1 VVTRAINRE
10 LAEESV
16 KQREE
21 ARGREGKKDEVLMLK
36 WKTQAAE
43 AADPSS
49 ERHKLS
55 PAVLINEC
63 LNEVLDL
70 GGYAEI
76 PSEHRT
82 LYELLVGVMKSDK
95 LRKREA
101 AVKKSDEEVERI
113 ENMNKQVQ
121 TDVIFTIANIRS
133 QRAGGNRTSVSGRV
147 GALVAGIYGIK
158 SRAFDFLSSLKSTAS
173 RAWARNI
180 IGLLAFFYIM
190 CIMPALARACVACA
204 VVCKNDNQN
213 FKILNRQPEVAQRVM
228 TSMDTICHALFI
240 APSTP
245 PTVRAHFFFARPLFL
260 RLSLS
265 LFSNSAFLRSFPFV
279 YVYFLT
285 SHLPT

>member
-1 VVTRAINRE
+1 
-10 LAEESV
+10 
-16 KQREE
+16 
-21 ARGREGKKDEVLMLK
+21 
-36 WKTQAAE
+36 
-43 AADPSS
+43 
-49 ERHKLS
+49 
-55 PAVLINEC
+55 
-63 LNEVLDL
+63 
-70 GGYAEI
+70 
-76 PSEHRT
+76 
-82 LYELLVGVMKSDK
+82 

-133 QRAGGNRTSVSGRV
+133 QRADGNRTSVSGRV

-173 RAWARNI
+173 RVWARNI

-213 FKILNRQPEVAQRVM
+213 FKILNRQPEVGQRVM

-245 PTVRAHFFFARPLFL
+245 PTVSVYFFFARPFFL